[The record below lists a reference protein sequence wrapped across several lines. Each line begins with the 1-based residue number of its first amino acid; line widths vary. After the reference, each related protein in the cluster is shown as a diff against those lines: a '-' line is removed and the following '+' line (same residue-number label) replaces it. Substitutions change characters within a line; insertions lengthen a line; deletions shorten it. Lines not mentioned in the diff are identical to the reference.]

1 MPRQRQRK
9 GKRQRSTK
17 NAGKTALR
25 KVNKIL
31 FNQEKKKLEHTA
43 SIVMNS
49 TPQIVPLTLVAQGD
63 GGAEREGNSIVI
75 KSLSLKIAM
84 RMDTSQTSGNTN
96 RFMIIQDNSVNGA
109 TFAIADLL
117 QVPGAEQNIV
127 SALNL
132 DNSQR
137 FRVLWNKVVA
147 LAPNGVESSYRE
159 KFMKFNLKARYSG
172 TGATISGVKTHGL
185 FFVHMTSLSS
195 AQNVLTYDIRIR
207 FADS

>member
-1 MPRQRQRK
+1 MPQRQRK
-9 GKRQRSTK
+9 GKRKRTTK
-17 NAGKTALR
+17 GSAGTVALR

-75 KSLSLKIAM
+75 KSISLKLAM

-96 RFMIIQDNSVNGA
+96 RFMIVQDNSVNGA
-109 TFAIADLL
+109 QFTESELL

-137 FRVLWNKVVA
+137 FRVLWNKVVS
-147 LAPNGVESSYRE
+147 LAPNGVESAYRE

-195 AQNVLTYDIRIR
+195 AQNVLTYDIRTR

>member
-1 MPRQRQRK
+1 MPKRQRK
-9 GKRQRSTK
+9 GPRRRTTK
-17 NAGKTALR
+17 SAGVTALK

-43 SIVMNS
+43 SITMS
-49 TPQIVPLTLVAQGD
+49 ATPGIVPLTLVAQGD

-75 KSLSLKIAM
+75 KSLSLKIAVE
-84 RMDTSQTSGNTN
+84 MDTSQTSGNLN
-96 RFMIIQDNSVNGA
+96 RFMIVQDNSVNG
-109 TFAIADLL
+109 TQFTDGELL
-117 QVPGAEQNIV
+117 QIPGISQNIV

-147 LAPNGVESSYRE
+147 LAPNGIESAYRE

-172 TGATISGVKTHGL
+172 TGALISGVKTHGL
-185 FFVHMTSLSS
+185 FFVHMTDLPS
-195 AQNVLTYDIRIR
+195 AQNTLTYDIRIR